1 MYYAARIAKEKYPDA
16 KIVFVGPCVAKRK
29 EAQRDEAV
37 DFVMT
42 FEEISSI
49 FDAFEINLEIVQPY
63 AMEFFFRSRSAWI
76 RTSRR
81 RDGSRKGIPEN
92 GSGQNQC
99 HTGI

>member
-49 FDAFEINLEIVQPY
+49 SMLSKSTWRLY
-63 AMEFFFRSRSAWI
+63 S
-76 RTSRR
+76 
-81 RDGSRKGIPEN
+81 
-92 GSGQNQC
+92 
-99 HTGI
+99 HTPWNSHLFAKRMGLHKPAA

>member
-1 MYYAARIAKEKYPDA
+1 MR

-49 FDAFEINLEIVQPY
+49 FERWKSI
-63 AMEFFFRSRSAWI
+63 W
-76 RTSRR
+76 
-81 RDGSRKGIPEN
+81 K
-92 GSGQNQC
+92 
-99 HTGI
+99 

>member
-1 MYYAARIAKEKYPDA
+1 MIRKHYPDLADMISTTVSPMCAVSRMIKA
-16 KIVFVGPCVAKRK
+16 KDPDAVTVFVGPCVAKRK

-63 AMEFFFRSRSAWI
+63 AMDSHKPAA
-76 RTSRR
+76 
-81 RDGSRKGIPEN
+81 
-92 GSGQNQC
+92 
-99 HTGI
+99 